1 MMRNLLEITLR
12 IRIGLMYQLT
22 IVLLHIQ
29 YKKNKNVKFLFFSG
43 EQQKSV
49 SIQTLTKISQGRH
62 TFCWQVVQKVE
73 SLYIYK

>member
-12 IRIGLMYQLT
+12 IRNGLMYQLT

-29 YKKNKNVKFLFFSG
+29 YKNNKNVKFLFFSG

-49 SIQTLTKISQGRH
+49 SIQTLTKISQGR
-62 TFCWQVVQKVE
+62 
-73 SLYIYK
+73 LYILLASRAESSKPIHL